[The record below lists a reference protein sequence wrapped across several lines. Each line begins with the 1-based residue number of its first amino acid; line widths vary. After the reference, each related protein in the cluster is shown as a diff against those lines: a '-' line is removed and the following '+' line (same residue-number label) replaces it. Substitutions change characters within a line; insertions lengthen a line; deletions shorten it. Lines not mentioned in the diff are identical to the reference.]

1 MISLSDFI
9 SSTLIQIVNGVVRAQ
24 TAVQAQG
31 AQINPKGVIIGSKIL
46 ETTFCNNDTNA
57 ITDMIEFDLLVAAE
71 SEKGTKGTI
80 GIVMAS
86 IGLGIQGQS
95 TSKNTEQNRIK
106 FRVPLE
112 LPLSKL
118 KI

>member
-9 SSTLIQIVNGVVRAQ
+9 SSTLIQIVDGVAIAQ
-24 TAVQAQG
+24 TAVRAKG
-31 AQINPKGVIIGSKIL
+31 ACINPKQVIIGREIL
-46 ETTFCNNDTNA
+46 ESTLHNQETNA
-57 ITDMIEFDLLVAAE
+57 IADMIEFDLLVAAE
-71 SEKGTKGTI
+71 SAKDTKGTI

-86 IGLGIQGQS
+86 IGLGAQGQS

-112 LPLSKL
+112 LPLSN
-118 KI
+118 